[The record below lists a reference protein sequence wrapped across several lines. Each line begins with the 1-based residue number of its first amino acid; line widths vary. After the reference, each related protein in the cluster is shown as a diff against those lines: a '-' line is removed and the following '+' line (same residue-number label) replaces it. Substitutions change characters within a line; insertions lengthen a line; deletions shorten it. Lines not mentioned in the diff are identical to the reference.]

1 MRMKTYA
8 GRNLQE
14 IVPQIRDEL
23 GAGAVILKQR
33 PIRTGGVGGFF
44 AKTGIEVL
52 ASEGDPGESAA
63 AVAASAA
70 AATATAT
77 ATAVAPARTQLDTHD
92 AESRESL
99 LRETFAQALAA
110 QVEPEEMEEY
120 EEERLVAAGGGA
132 TARVAAG
139 AAYGGRTQPM
149 DPVRISATRT
159 NRGRLRIA
167 PEPLEAPPLDDESA
181 DLVVELERAGL
192 TPAAADALVREV
204 RHHVE
209 PFASGR
215 LRDLARRRIA
225 ARVRIE
231 QGWEPDGTA
240 RRIAVVG
247 ASGVGK
253 TTAIA
258 NLAAGYASAGMMV
271 GDRGRRPVAR
281 RRAPRAAAPGRRRRF
296 RGRPRARLHGRCR
309 RPARHVRGRD
319 QARHVAPLDARR
331 GADRHAG
338 PRRRRRAGHDPPEGP
353 ARGRG
358 PERDP
363 RRRAAR
369 HRRARGRR
377 HAVAPRARR
386 RQPAAG
392 HEDRR
397 GPVRRPPARARDRL
411 RPAVLLPRR
420 AGPASP
426 ATWSPR
432 MGYRSPS
439 GSCRSSSRCPRPS
452 TLQRP
457 SPRSS
462 RRSRRWA
469 RCSGFAVGFIATYRA
484 GGAVSD
490 SIMHG
495 ILGALLLMPVAL
507 VPGAVPGAR
516 GDQGQHPPA
525 ARAVRRPRR
534 RRQAPGGRAAARQ
547 RHAAVR
553 RRWRRP

>member
-1 MRMKTYA
+1 MKTYA

-52 ASEGDPGESAA
+52 ASEGDPGEGDV
-63 AVAASAA
+63 AVAAPPA

-77 ATAVAPARTQLDTHD
+77 ATADAPARVQLDTHD

-110 QVEPEEMEEY
+110 QVEPEVQEEY

-149 DPVRISATRT
+149 EPVRISATRT

-167 PEPLEAPPLDDESA
+167 AEPLEAPPLDDESA
-181 DLVVELERAGL
+181 DLAVELERAGL

-215 LRDLARRRIA
+215 LRDLVRRRIA

-271 GDRGRRPVAR
+271 GIVVVDRPIGDGHPVLPRLGAAAGSEAD
-281 RRAPRAAAPGRRRRF
+281 RALAYMAGADVLRVTSAAEIKRGMSRLSMRDVVLIDTPGLAVGDEPGMHHLKALLEAAAPN
-296 RGRPRARLHGRCR
+296 
-309 RPARHVRGRD
+309 
-319 QARHVAPLDARR
+319 
-331 GADRHAG
+331 
-338 PRRRRRAGHDPPEGP
+338 E
-353 ARGRG
+353 
-358 PERDP
+358 
-363 RRRAAR
+363 
-369 HRRARGRR
+369 
-377 HAVAPRARR
+377 
-386 RQPAAG
+386 
-392 HEDRR
+392 
-397 GPVRRPPARARDRL
+397 
-411 RPAVLLPRR
+411 
-420 AGPASP
+420 
-426 ATWSPR
+426 T
-432 MGYRSPS
+432 
-439 GSCRSSSRCPRPS
+439 
-452 TLQRP
+452 
-457 SPRSS
+457 
-462 RRSRRWA
+462 
-469 RCSGFAVGFIATYRA
+469 
-484 GGAVSD
+484 
-490 SIMHG
+490 
-495 ILGALLLMPVAL
+495 
-507 VPGAVPGAR
+507 
-516 GDQGQHPPA
+516 
-525 ARAVRRPRR
+525 
-534 RRQAPGGRAAARQ
+534 
-547 RHAAVR
+547 HAAVPLGIAER
-553 RRWRRP
+553 EVAAMLSRLSRVGANRLLVTKTDEARFAGPLHGLATVYDLPFSYLACGPRVPGDLVAADGVSIAERILPI